1 MHARLLSVFFFSR
14 YMFVSCYFCLLSL
27 VFYIYIYIY
36 IRAEPGGPPGG
47 GGSCPHGPP
56 KKPLSLSLILIKNP
70 NLIFYFDRNSVK
82 L

>member
-1 MHARLLSVFFFSR
+1 MLDYYRFFFFLDICL
-14 YMFVSCYFCLLSL
+14 YHVIFVCYHWSFIC
-27 VFYIYIYIY
+27 IYIYK
-36 IRAEPGGPPGG
+36 GGARGSPGG